1 MRSRLSAQIGHFAC
15 LSQLQRQQPAAM
27 AGEMEQMNYQSRMH
41 AFEEILDSSSA
52 LRVVDI
58 VQLRALS
65 LQGIPE
71 HPVWMRSRIWRL
83 LLGALPPEKDKW
95 EEVANKSRMRYYDVA
110 AQLLEPIQTGPP
122 PEYPLNAR
130 DKLLDTIAKDVDR
143 TQPRIPFFRQPID
156 PLQTWPKPT
165 PTVSTSDAEPET
177 TQSDVASSLFDR
189 LAIVQRVVRFG
200 NSAPP
205 PAPRT
210 PEIRVMEVAPPS
222 TNEENNNETHASNT
236 DENMPNANSKEND
249 THADSSEDD
258 DKPLA
263 FKAGGRSSLGL
274 NLSGLSPHVSPRPPT
289 LQLNGHSEPD
299 DDQFDLK
306 THAHILLRILYV
318 YSLLHPHH
326 PYTQGLNELLAP
338 LYYAVFEGRSAGLRS
353 YGLGVRHEEM
363 VGEAAI
369 RAAGDVVAQVEGE
382 TPAPS
387 LEVANPAL
395 PEDEDE
401 EDDPTQHIE
410 ADTFWLFVELMG
422 ELGSVV
428 GDPGDWSLPPV
439 VSGSGEGVRGVMT
452 RLSDRLKWADARLW
466 EDMVKKSLDPKLP
479 YFSYRWIACLLAQD
493 LPLTALLPT
502 WDTLFAQSPST
513 PETNPKIEFLINLCV
528 ALLLGVRDKLV
539 RVGNKRGGV
548 GLWGEE
554 EEEDDDVP
562 LSMIQPQPL
571 SPNTLPMN
579 EAFVQG
585 MLLLQ
590 RYPLESVGLGWVINK
605 AFELGA
611 KRAAGFGIIEQNNVN
626 GAGWGTGAWDVAA
639 AMRNRVAGWRSV
651 SGGSGP
657 ASEPEGAASITPVP
671 EVLVSPPGAP
681 SLATVGGK
689 IRQYTETFKQSDA
702 AASLSKASTNW
713 SLAVMSA
720 WNRSGGTQEPQ
731 EQSEEAPS
739 PPPRESNRGHGRSG
753 SWAGWGA
760 MAMAAAKQRAAA
772 ITKTRA
778 ADVPESVAEEPS
790 EEQPTHTHIRTDSR
804 NWEPQDRERQPG
816 DRSQSLSPTALAK
829 VMATTQPFAPQ
840 TRTAT
845 HPHTSAPTPR
855 SAQVTPLDY
864 EPPPR
869 PAVFKN
875 PRDSWLP
882 TPSRLDAPSSQEDDP
897 NSAPVPSPSHRFTM
911 TLPGWSAMPPP
922 PSPSHSSTAKKTTG
936 PKPLLLGKTRQTTTN
951 TSRFSRVS
959 RQSSISSSTG
969 SHREWELMASLS
981 PRSDSGSIVGR
992 PDSGSYAGRSRRSM
1006 GTASMPASAAGSL
1019 APSEDEAVIVGL
1031 GLRNA
1036 SSDQGS
1042 PPLEVPHERP
1052 TSRELK
1058 RTSSPL
1064 GLSAETGS
1072 DSPRSWQLADG
1083 PVTAEPVSVRK
1094 WELTDGPAD
1103 PKAKAETLPAQLD
1116 PGATSRLTAQ
1126 RYQLTDGPAQSK
1138 TLSLGVASVMHES
1151 PAESPIAPP
1160 APRKWELSDNPVP
1173 RIEPHAPALTADSD
1187 AADSPILAPGEP
1199 RKSWPKRSSSNRPAN
1214 LNIRTKSR
1222 PLSTA
1227 TITPSGDSLR
1237 TPLPEKDLVTPTS
1250 ATSLSYLNSPSPGA
1264 TETPLPQTEE
1274 RTPRR
1279 KKQTQADRKSK
1290 TGKGAA
1296 HTPEVMS
1303 EEDGVKADAE
1313 DGEDFD
1319 EFLSSYETETD
1330 DPPAGRA
1337 R

>member
-1 MRSRLSAQIGHFAC
+1 
-15 LSQLQRQQPAAM
+15 M

-58 VQLRALS
+58 PQLRVLS
-65 LQGIPE
+65 LQGIPQ
-71 HPVWMRSRIWRL
+71 HPIWMRSRIWRL

-95 EEVANKSRMRYYDVA
+95 EDTANKSRTRYYDVA
-110 AQLLEPIQTGPP
+110 AQLLAPIQTAPP
-122 PEYPLNAR
+122 PDYPLNAR

-143 TQPRIPFFRQPID
+143 TQPRIPFFREPID
-156 PLQTWPKPT
+156 SLQTWPKPT
-165 PTVSTSDAEPET
+165 PTTSSLDAEPEPLKP
-177 TQSDVASSLFDR
+177 DVADAIFDR

-222 TNEENNNETHASNT
+222 TNENDNHDETHGSNT
-236 DENMPNANSKEND
+236 DENTTNTNSKEETN
-249 THADSSEDD
+249 ADESEDSD

-274 NLSGLSPHVSPRPPT
+274 DLNGLSPVSPRPPT
-289 LQLNGHSEPD
+289 IQLNGNSEPD
-299 DDQFDLK
+299 DDQPEAK
-306 THAHILLRILYV
+306 THAHILLRILFV

-338 LYYAVFEGRSAGLRS
+338 LYFTVFEGRSAGLRS
-353 YGLGVRHEEM
+353 YGFGVRHEEM

-369 RAAGDVVAQVEGE
+369 RAEGEVVARADNEGSVPP
-382 TPAPS
+382 T
-387 LEVANPAL
+387 EVAKSNAH
-395 PEDEDE
+395 ED

-452 RLSDRLKWADARLW
+452 RLSDRLRWADARLW
-466 EDMVKKSLDPKLP
+466 EDMVKKSLDPRLP
-479 YFSYRWIACLLAQD
+479 YFSYRWVACLLAQD

-502 WDTLFAQSPST
+502 WDTLLAQSPST
-513 PETNPKIEFLINLCV
+513 PETNPKIEFLINICV
-528 ALLLGVRDKLV
+528 ALLLGVRDKLT
-539 RVGNKRGGV
+539 RAGNKRGGV

-562 LSMIQPQPL
+562 LSMIQSQPL
-571 SPNTLPMN
+571 SPNALPMN

-590 RYPLESVGLGWVINK
+590 RYPLEAVGLEWVINK

-611 KRAAGFGIIEQNNVN
+611 KRAAGFGIIEQNNAG
-626 GAGWGTGAWDVAA
+626 GAGWGSGAWDVAA
-639 AMRNRVAGWRSV
+639 AMKNRVAGWRSV
-651 SGGSGP
+651 SGGSDSAPPP
-657 ASEPEGAASITPVP
+657 APPPAPEGAASTTPVP
-671 EVLVSPPGAP
+671 AVLVSPPGAP
-681 SLATVGGK
+681 SIASVGGK
-689 IRQYTETFKQSDA
+689 IRQYTESFKQSDT

-713 SLAVMSA
+713 SLAVMTA
-720 WNRSGGTQEPQ
+720 WNRSGTQPQ
-731 EQSEEAPS
+731 PQSPEAPS
-739 PPPRESNRGHGRSG
+739 PPPKESTRGHGRSG

-772 ITKTRA
+772 ISKPRE
-778 ADVPESVAEEPS
+778 ADIPESVAEEPS
-790 EEQPTHTHIRTDSR
+790 EEQSQSR
-804 NWEPQDRERQPG
+804 RESKQWEPENRERQPG

-829 VMATTQPFAPQ
+829 VMATTHPFVPQSRTTDPHAPL
-840 TRTAT
+840 
-845 HPHTSAPTPR
+845 PMPR
-855 SAQVTPLDY
+855 SAQDPPSDY

-882 TPSRLDAPSSQEDDP
+882 TPKRTDAHDTQDEEGAPV
-897 NSAPVPSPSHRFTM
+897 PVPSPNHRFTM

-922 PSPSHSSTAKKTTG
+922 GSPSQSSTKKKTIG

-951 TSRFSRVS
+951 TSRLSRIS

-969 SHREWELMASLS
+969 SHREWELMTSLS
-981 PRSDSGSIVGR
+981 PRSDSGSVIGR

-1006 GTASMPASAAGSL
+1006 GTGSMPASAAGSL
-1019 APSEDEAVIVGL
+1019 APSEDEAVVVGL
-1031 GLRNA
+1031 GLTNA
-1036 SSDQGS
+1036 SSEQGS
-1042 PPLEVPHERP
+1042 PPLIIPRERP
-1052 TSRELK
+1052 TSREMK

-1064 GLSAETGS
+1064 SVSIGANS
-1072 DSPRSWQLADG
+1072 DSSRGWQLADG
-1083 PVTAEPVSVRK
+1083 PVTAEPAPARK
-1094 WELTDGPAD
+1094 WELSDDPAD
-1103 PKAKAETLPAQLD
+1103 TKTKAETLPAQLD
-1116 PGATSRLTAQ
+1116 TNTSPATVR
-1126 RYQLTDGPAQSK
+1126 RYELTDGPTPGKAM
-1138 TLSLGVASVMHES
+1138 TLGVTSVLHES

-1160 APRKWELSDNPVP
+1160 PRKWELSDNPVP
-1173 RIEPHAPALTADSD
+1173 RINPQAPALTADSD
-1187 AADSPILAPGEP
+1187 AADSPILAPGEI
-1199 RKSWPKRSSSNRPAN
+1199 RKGWPKRTSSNRPAN

-1237 TPLPEKDLVTPTS
+1237 TPLVEKDMVTPTS
-1250 ATSLSYLNSPSPGA
+1250 ATSLPYIGTPSPGA

-1279 KKQTQADRKSK
+1279 KKHSQSDRRSK
-1290 TGKGAA
+1290 VGRGAT

-1313 DGEDFD
+1313 DGEEFD

-1330 DPPAGRA
+1330 DPAGQA

>member
-1 MRSRLSAQIGHFAC
+1 MTA
-15 LSQLQRQQPAAM
+15 
-27 AGEMEQMNYQSRMH
+27 EMEQMNYETRMH

-58 VQLRALS
+58 PQLRTLS

-71 HPVWMRSRIWRL
+71 HPVWMRARIWRL
-83 LLGALPPEKDKW
+83 LLGSLPPEKDKW
-95 EEVANKSRMRYYDVA
+95 EDMANKSRMRYYDVA
-110 AQLLEPIQTGPP
+110 AQLLAPIQTAPP

-156 PLQTWPKPT
+156 TLQTWPKPT
-165 PTVSTSDAEPET
+165 PTASSSDVEPEPPK
-177 TQSDVASSLFDR
+177 SDVADAVFDR
-189 LAIVQRVVRFG
+189 LTIVQRVVRFG

-222 TNEENNNETHASNT
+222 TDKDDNHDETHGANADDNTTNTNSKDKDTNT
-236 DENMPNANSKEND
+236 DE
-249 THADSSEDD
+249 SEDSD

-274 NLSGLSPHVSPRPPT
+274 SLNGLSPHASPRPPT
-289 LQLNGHSEPD
+289 IQLNGHSEPD
-299 DDQFDLK
+299 DDPLEAK
-306 THAHILLRILYV
+306 THAHILLRILFV

-338 LYYAVFEGRSAGLRS
+338 LYFTVFEGRSAGLRS
-353 YGLGVRHEEM
+353 YGFGVRREEM

-369 RAAGDVVAQVEGE
+369 RAAGEVVAQVDGE
-382 TPAPS
+382 TPALS
-387 LEVANPAL
+387 TEVVKSTVL
-395 PEDEDE
+395 EDE

-439 VSGSGEGVRGVMT
+439 VSGSGEGVRGVMA
-452 RLSDRLKWADARLW
+452 RMSDRLRWADARLW
-466 EDMVKKSLDPKLP
+466 EDMAKKSLDPKLP
-479 YFSYRWIACLLAQD
+479 YFSYRWVACLLAQD

-502 WDTLFAQSPST
+502 WDTLFAQNPST
-513 PETNPKIEFLINLCV
+513 PETNPKIEFLINICV
-528 ALLLGVRDKLV
+528 ALLLGVRDKLI
-539 RVGNKRGGV
+539 RAGNKRGGV

-590 RYPLESVGLGWVINK
+590 QYPLESVGLGWVINK

-611 KRAAGFGIIEQNNVN
+611 KRAAGFGIIEQNNVG
-626 GAGWGTGAWDVAA
+626 GAGWGSGAWDVAA

-651 SGGSGP
+651 SGGSG
-657 ASEPEGAASITPVP
+657 SEPAAEGAASTTPVP

-681 SLATVGGK
+681 SSTSVGGK
-689 IRQYTETFKQSDA
+689 IRQYTETFKQSDT

-720 WNRSGGTQEPQ
+720 WNRTGTQQQQEP
-731 EQSEEAPS
+731 SEAPS
-739 PPPRESNRGHGRSG
+739 PPPKESSRGHGRSG

-772 ITKTRA
+772 MTKSRE
-778 ADVPESVAEEPS
+778 ADIPESVAEEPS
-790 EEQPTHTHIRTDSR
+790 EEQQSQTRWESSQR
-804 NWEPQDRERQPG
+804 EPQNRERQP
-816 DRSQSLSPTALAK
+816 DPPS
-829 VMATTQPFAPQ
+829 
-840 TRTAT
+840 
-845 HPHTSAPTPR
+845 
-855 SAQVTPLDY
+855 DY

-882 TPSRLDAPSSQEDDP
+882 APKRMDTPEAQDEDA
-897 NSAPVPSPSHRFTM
+897 APVPAPSPNHRYTM
-911 TLPGWSAMPPP
+911 TLPGWSAMPPS
-922 PSPSHSSTAKKTTG
+922 SPSHSTTKKTTG

-981 PRSDSGSIVGR
+981 PRSDSGSMIGR

-1006 GTASMPASAAGSL
+1006 GTGSMPASAAGSL
-1019 APSEDEAVIVGL
+1019 APSEDEAVVVGL
-1031 GLRNA
+1031 GLTNA
-1036 SSDQGS
+1036 SSEQGS
-1042 PPLEVPHERP
+1042 PPLVIPRERP
-1052 TSRELK
+1052 TSREMK

-1064 GLSAETGS
+1064 SVSVGASS
-1072 DSPRSWQLADG
+1072 DSPRGWQLADG
-1083 PVTAEPVSVRK
+1083 PVTAEPTPARK

-1103 PKAKAETLPAQLD
+1103 TKTKAETLPAQLD
-1116 PGATSRLTAQ
+1116 ANPAPATMR
-1126 RYQLTDGPAQSK
+1126 RYELTDGPAPSK
-1138 TLSLGVASVMHES
+1138 ANTLGIASVLHES
-1151 PAESPIAPP
+1151 PAESPVVPP
-1160 APRKWELSDNPVP
+1160 AARKWELSDNPVP
-1173 RIEPHAPALTADSD
+1173 RIEPQAPALTADSD
-1187 AADSPILAPGEP
+1187 AADSPILAPGEV
-1199 RKSWPKRSSSNRPAN
+1199 RKGWPKRSSSNRPAN

-1227 TITPSGDSLR
+1227 TITPSGESLR
-1237 TPLPEKDLVTPTS
+1237 TPLVKEDLVTPTS
-1250 ATSLSYLNSPSPGA
+1250 ATSLPYIGTPSPGA

-1279 KKQTQADRKSK
+1279 KKQSQTDRKSK
-1290 TGKGAA
+1290 VGRSTV

-1313 DGEDFD
+1313 DGEEFD

-1330 DPPAGRA
+1330 DPAGQA

>member
-1 MRSRLSAQIGHFAC
+1 M
-15 LSQLQRQQPAAM
+15 AA
-27 AGEMEQMNYQSRMH
+27 EMDQMNYQFRMH

-58 VQLRALS
+58 PQLRALS

-71 HPVWMRSRIWRL
+71 HPLWMRSRIWRL

-95 EEVANKSRMRYYDVA
+95 EDMANKSRMRYYDVA
-110 AQLLEPIQTGPP
+110 AQLLAPIQTAPP
-122 PEYPLNAR
+122 SPDYPLNAR

-165 PTVSTSDAEPET
+165 PTTSSLDAEPEPPK
-177 TQSDVASSLFDR
+177 SDVADALFER
-189 LAIVQRVVRFG
+189 LTIVQRVVRFG

-222 TNEENNNETHASNT
+222 TDKDDNHDENHASNA
-236 DENMPNANSKEND
+236 DENNTNTNSKEAN
-249 THADSSEDD
+249 TDSSEDSD

-274 NLSGLSPHVSPRPPT
+274 NL
-289 LQLNGHSEPD
+289 NGHSEPD
-299 DDQFDLK
+299 DDQPETK
-306 THAHILLRILYV
+306 THAHILLRILFV

-338 LYYAVFEGRSAGLRS
+338 LYFTVFEGRSAGLRS
-353 YGLGVRHEEM
+353 YGFGVRREEM

-369 RAAGDVVAQVEGE
+369 RAAGEVTQVDGDA
-382 TPAPS
+382 PAPS
-387 LEVANPAL
+387 TEVAKATVP
-395 PEDEDE
+395 EDE
-401 EDDPTQHIE
+401 EDDPTHHVE

-428 GDPGDWSLPPV
+428 ADPGDWSLPPV
-439 VSGSGEGVRGVMT
+439 ASGSGEGVRGVMS

-479 YFSYRWIACLLAQD
+479 YFSYRWVACLLAQD

-502 WDTLFAQSPST
+502 WDTLFAQDPST
-513 PETNPKIEFLINLCV
+513 PETNPKIEFLINVCV
-528 ALLLGVRDKLV
+528 ALLL
-539 RVGNKRGGV
+539 
-548 GLWGEE
+548 E

-562 LSMIQPQPL
+562 LGMIQPQSLGANPM
-571 SPNTLPMN
+571 SMN

-590 RYPLESVGLGWVINK
+590 RYPLESVGLDWVINK

-611 KRAAGFGIIEQNNVN
+611 KRAAGFGIIEQNNTGGV
-626 GAGWGTGAWDVAA
+626 GWGSGAWDVAA
-639 AMRNRVAGWRSV
+639 AMRNRVAGWRVSGSV
-651 SGGSGP
+651 SGGSVSGGSASTP
-657 ASEPEGAASITPVP
+657 APEGAASTAPVP
-671 EVLVSPPGAP
+671 EVLISPARR
-681 SLATVGGK
+681 TVT
-689 IRQYTETFKQSDA
+689 RF
-702 AASLSKASTNW
+702 ASLSKASTNW

-720 WNRSGGTQEPQ
+720 WNRGGTQ
-731 EQSEEAPS
+731 QSQQPS
-739 PPPRESNRGHGRSG
+739 AAPPPPPKESGRGHGRSG

-772 ITKTRA
+772 MAKPRA
-778 ADVPESVAEEPS
+778 ADIPESVAEEPFD
-790 EEQPTHTHIRTDSR
+790 EQQSHARRESR
-804 NWEPQDRERQPG
+804 NWEPQNRERQPG

-829 VMATTQPFAPQ
+829 VMATTQPFVPQ
-840 TRTAT
+840 SRTAT
-845 HPHTSAPTPR
+845 HPQLPVPTPR
-855 SAQVTPLDY
+855 SALDPPSDY

-882 TPSRLDAPSSQEDDP
+882 APKRTDTHDTQEEDAVP
-897 NSAPVPSPSHRFTM
+897 APVPSPSHRFTM

-922 PSPSHSSTAKKTTG
+922 ASPSHSHTSTSKKTTG

-951 TSRFSRVS
+951 TSRFSRMS

-969 SHREWELMASLS
+969 SHREWELMTSLS
-981 PRSDSGSIVGR
+981 PRSDSGSMIGR

-1019 APSEDEAVIVGL
+1019 APSEDEAVVVGL

-1036 SSDQGS
+1036 SSEQGS
-1042 PPLEVPHERP
+1042 PPLFIPRERP
-1052 TSRELK
+1052 TSREMK

-1064 GLSAETGS
+1064 SISVGA
-1072 DSPRSWQLADG
+1072 DSESPKGWQLADG
-1083 PVTAEPVSVRK
+1083 PVTTEPAPARK
-1094 WELTDGPAD
+1094 WELTDDGPVD
-1103 PKAKAETLPAQLD
+1103 TKTKAETSPAQLD
-1116 PGATSRLTAQ
+1116 SNISPSTVR
-1126 RYQLTDGPAQSK
+1126 RYELTDGPAPNK
-1138 TLSLGVASVMHES
+1138 VMSLGVGSVLHES
-1151 PAESPIAPP
+1151 PAESPVVPPP

-1173 RIEPHAPALTADSD
+1173 RIDSQAPALTADSD
-1187 AADSPILAPGEP
+1187 AAESPILPPGET
-1199 RKSWPKRSSSNRPAN
+1199 RKGWPKRSSSNRPAN

-1237 TPLPEKDLVTPTS
+1237 TPLVEKDLVTPTS
-1250 ATSLSYLNSPSPGA
+1250 ATSLPYLGTPSPGA

-1279 KKQTQADRKSK
+1279 KKHSQADRKGKAS
-1290 TGKGAA
+1290 KGAS

-1313 DGEDFD
+1313 DGEEFD

-1330 DPPAGRA
+1330 DPAGQA